1 MPSPSKLPLVAD
13 QKVKVRYADLLRLG
27 IVGSRFD
34 LHTKIKKG
42 RLPPPHK
49 DGDDWRSAAWWWADE
64 IDEALARERE
74 MLDAAE

>member
-1 MPSPSKLPLVAD
+1 M
-13 QKVKVRYADLLRLG
+13 G